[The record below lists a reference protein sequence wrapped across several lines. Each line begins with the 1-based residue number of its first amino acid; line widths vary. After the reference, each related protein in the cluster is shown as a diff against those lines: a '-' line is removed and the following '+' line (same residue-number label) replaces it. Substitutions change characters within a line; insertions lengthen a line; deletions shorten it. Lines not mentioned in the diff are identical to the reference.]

1 MELGGLGNTEK
12 VTSSGL
18 PDRLQRA
25 IGDKKHKKLLGS
37 AAKVPF
43 TCSGVGT

>member
-1 MELGGLGNTEK
+1 MELGGLGNPEK

-18 PDRLQRA
+18 PDKHQRVL
-25 IGDKKHKKLLGS
+25 GDKKHKKLLGS
-37 AAKVPF
+37 AAKAPF